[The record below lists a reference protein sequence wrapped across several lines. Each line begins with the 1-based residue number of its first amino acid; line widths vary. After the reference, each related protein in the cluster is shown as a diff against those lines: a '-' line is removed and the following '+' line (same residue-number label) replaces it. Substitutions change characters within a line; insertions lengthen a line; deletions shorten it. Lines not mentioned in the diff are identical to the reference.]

1 MHTGRNFMKNIG
13 LHRRA
18 LLLLLGIVSLLSQ
31 PLLAQDDVLKPVG
44 GLDLGDIFGEETKKA
59 TARQLSQTDETLN
72 IAIEYQGFTEA
83 DQYIIRGEVLNS
95 DKKAIKEI
103 PPVKRPA
110 SKGSGS
116 VDLGFQL
123 KVDAG
128 SSFDQAYLNS
138 AFVKISIY
146 NAKAEEN
153 GDVFELPG
161 GETVIMSGNSYT
173 FECEKKWRIG
183 GNADMVIPVTLTPIG
198 KAKN

>member
-1 MHTGRNFMKNIG
+1 MKNIG

-44 GLDLGDIFGEETKKA
+44 GLDLGDIFGEETKKT
-59 TARQLSQTDETLN
+59 TARELSQTDETLN

-128 SSFDQAYLNS
+128 NSYDQAYLTS

-146 NAKAEEN
+146 DAKEDDDIIEI
-153 GDVFELPG
+153 PG
-161 GETVIMSGNSYT
+161 VETIILSGNSYT